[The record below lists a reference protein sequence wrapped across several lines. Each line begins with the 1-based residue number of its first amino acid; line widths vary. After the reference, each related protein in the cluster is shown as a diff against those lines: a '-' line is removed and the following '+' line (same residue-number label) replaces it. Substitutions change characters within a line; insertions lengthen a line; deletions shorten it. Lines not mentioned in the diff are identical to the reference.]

1 MPSVSVPA
9 ATFVAVTPAPAL
21 LIAVTASSS
30 DPEAGVTVVFFPS
43 APTSVSGSAADAQ
56 VDIAAVTPTC
66 AAAVDPTWKLTEPAE
81 AVASVATV
89 TPVDELFAA
98 YTSSDVALAASPAF
112 VASVCTSELIVCSDD
127 TNELVSVSLFLS
139 RVCGTCSM
147 VISEL
152 IRSEVL
158 RPLTRPSIA
167 RLLPE
172 TDDVDIAGLP
182 VVGGG
187 RGCGDAAV
195 RRTRTPPDDGV
206 GGASGGARARPGCSG
221 SPARASRCRPGSGC
235 CRGCT

>member
-1 MPSVSVPA
+1 M
-9 ATFVAVTPAPAL
+9 
-21 LIAVTASSS
+21 
-30 DPEAGVTVVFFPS
+30 TVVFFPS
-43 APTSVSGSAADAQ
+43 APTSVCGSPQAPRSTSR
-56 VDIAAVTPTC
+56 VTPTC

-89 TPVDELFAA
+89 TPVDELVAP

-112 VASVCTSELIVCSDD
+112 VARVCTSELMVCSDD

-152 IRSEVL
+152 IKSVVL

-172 TDDVDIAGLP
+172 TDDVDIAGSLSSGV
-182 VVGGG
+182 VVG
-187 RGCGDAAV
+187 V
-195 RRTRTPPDDGV
+195 VTPP
-206 GGASGGARARPGCSG
+206 SGGLELLRTT
-221 SPARASRCRPGSGC
+221 ASWWC
-235 CRGCT
+235 